1 MMIDQPAVREEVNKR
16 LTLNWL
22 IQGASQHAGITLH
35 HLVRD
40 ELSALDGRLLHMYDQ
55 LALVNVLQYWNL
67 DAILLLGSPN
77 RFWLHAATKRAH
89 PFFAHPLLSRYGGDL
104 ADACRRRALE
114 RSKGKGLT
122 TLPVVFS
129 LQATYLLGRVRFI
142 ESRHRC
148 ELVRLA
154 KEAAS
159 RVWGIPTHRF
169 DADIVSNVPQ
179 TDAFDALPTPHGFRG
194 QLMNAAIV
202 GYGGVARRGDAL
214 AVVARAANW
223 TLLAKELVKGTAELI
238 CMHGLNELDD
248 PTYAGVTRETD
259 KLEHEPWMLQS
270 GGELWR
276 RLLLL
281 LPPDGMPVA
290 EVLMHLARL
299 PAASLE
305 SLVRAVIEQ
314 SEDARPQLARLGCS

>member
-1 MMIDQPAVREEVNKR
+1 MMMIDRSVREEVNKR

-22 IQGASQHAGITLH
+22 IQGASQHAGLTLH

-40 ELSALDGRLLHMYDQ
+40 ELNAVDARLLHLYDQ
-55 LALVNVLQYWNL
+55 LALVNVLQYWNI
-67 DAILLLGSPN
+67 DATILLGHPT
-77 RFWLHAATKRAH
+77 RFWRHAATKPSH
-89 PFFAHPLLSRYGGDL
+89 PFFTHPLLSRYGGEL

-114 RSKGKGLT
+114 RSKGKRLT

-129 LQATYLLGRVRFI
+129 LQATYLLARLRAI
-142 ESRHRC
+142 ESRHRR

-159 RVWGIPTHRF
+159 RVWGIPPNRF

-179 TDAFDALPTPHGFRG
+179 TDAFDALPTPQGFRG
-194 QLMNAAIV
+194 QLLTAAIV
-202 GYGGVARRGDAL
+202 GYGGVARRGDTL
-214 AVVARAANW
+214 TVVARAANW

-238 CMHGLNELDD
+238 CLHGLNELDD
-248 PTYAGVTRETD
+248 HAYAAVTCEAD

-290 EVLMHLARL
+290 EVLMHVSRL

-314 SEDARPQLARLGCS
+314 TEDARDRLARLR